1 MVLAAVPCA
10 ESRGEG
16 GPLTALIVE
25 LSPELYARL
34 RAEAERQGKVP
45 EGVARE
51 WLAARLDP
59 APTAGDR
66 ERSIAALRAVG
77 RLSDPSPALLA
88 RAARATMTLD
98 EVSTALDRADGK
110 PLNEIILEQRGPQ
123 G

>member
-1 MVLAAVPCA
+1 M
-10 ESRGEG
+10 
-16 GPLTALIVE
+16 TALTVE
-25 LSPELYARL
+25 LPPELYARL
-34 RAEAERQGKVP
+34 RAEAERQGKTP

-51 WLAARLDP
+51 WLAERLDP

-77 RLSDPSPALLA
+77 LLAEPSPAMLA

-98 EVSTALDRADGK
+98 EVSAALDRAGGK
-110 PLNEIILEQRGPQ
+110 PLSEIILEQRGPQ